1 MKVKIKKKKGGEM
14 SDNKQQR
21 LVKIE
26 CEIACLG
33 MSAVQIVGKKV
44 AFASRLPSKKKII
57 KAF

>member
-1 MKVKIKKKKGGEM
+1 M